1 MFQVVANDV
10 KKEEDD
16 QGRQI
21 SFITHVPP
29 KPLDTYVNVD
39 GHQASNKK
47 KNVKPNN
54 SSSNISE
61 DILRGVVFPRPK
73 SETDSPLDESMD
85 ASSANSGERL
95 AKGRLRYVVRPLGHR
110 EYYYDIE
117 SISSSRAP
125 KMNRTGNLPTLSTV
139 R

>member
-1 MFQVVANDV
+1 MFLLFQVVTNDI
-10 KKEEDD
+10 KKEEED
-16 QGRQI
+16 QGGQI

-39 GHQASNKK
+39 GHQTSNKK

-73 SETDSPLDESMD
+73 SETDSPLDDSMD
-85 ASSANSGERL
+85 ASSDDSGQRL
-95 AKGRLRYVVRPLGHR
+95 AKGRLRYVG
-110 EYYYDIE
+110 
-117 SISSSRAP
+117 S
-125 KMNRTGNLPTLSTV
+125 
-139 R
+139 